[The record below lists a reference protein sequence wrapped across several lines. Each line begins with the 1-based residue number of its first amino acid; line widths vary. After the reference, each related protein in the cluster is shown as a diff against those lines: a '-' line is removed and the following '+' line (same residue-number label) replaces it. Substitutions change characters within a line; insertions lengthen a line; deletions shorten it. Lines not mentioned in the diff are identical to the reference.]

1 MNPEPLPRINL
12 FEPLCV
18 QLGERPPLDEHYPR
32 RKAKA
37 LFVYLFLNRGRW
49 LSTYELLADVW
60 PGAED
65 ADPGRVKHTV
75 QVLRSS
81 LEGPRPPQGWHVIL
95 EQGGSYTFNNAAH
108 RYSDVEEYETEIG
121 AAWSAKAS
129 SDSGLTRAQGQRYWR
144 AIRSALTSTR

>member
-37 LFVYLFLNRGRW
+37 VFVYLFLTRGRW
-49 LSTYELLADVW
+49 LSKYESLADLW
-60 PGAED
+60 PGSED

-95 EQGGSYTFNNAAH
+95 E
-108 RYSDVEEYETEIG
+108 
-121 AAWSAKAS
+121 
-129 SDSGLTRAQGQRYWR
+129 
-144 AIRSALTSTR
+144 